1 MDFLKGDEIIKF
13 TAEVIVS
20 NVHQEIPE
28 GSFVGHIGGDDF
40 VAIIPTTQCD
50 KICQDIISTF
60 DTNVLKFFTPEDIER
75 GYIEVANRKR
85 NNRTISTNISI
96 NRCSSSRCQQILQH
110 ARNRR
115 SRCTSKTRSKISN
128 GQQLLSRQT
137 KKL

>member
-1 MDFLKGDEIIKF
+1 MDNFKAYNDVYGFLKGDEIIKF

-60 DTNVLKFFTPEDIER
+60 DTNVLKFFTPEPTSP
-75 GYIEVANRKR
+75 AKHLACLRKLKK
-85 NNRTISTNISI
+85 
-96 NRCSSSRCQQILQH
+96 Q
-110 ARNRR
+110 
-115 SRCTSKTRSKISN
+115 KTRTEQI
-128 GQQLLSRQT
+128 T
-137 KKL
+137 V